1 MTGKIITIKLPLLLL
16 AVIIAVTTITSCGSN
31 EEKKEKP
38 FVFLG
43 DGYENGVF
51 RPENFDRGTIVTPE
65 NIDSLYN
72 QYNVYTLF
80 NGDYYLIRSK
90 KSYTT
95 SRYLSRLIQM
105 KEGKQVAAK
114 TFYDSE
120 IDANK
125 VIKLRDKLII
135 GLNSL
140 RVNNYDSTFHQ
151 SSHQCRVVVLSD
163 SLTPILGKRFNSQKG
178 HTYIESLMQISDSTF
193 ICSVASGEVEI
204 SPYSHYQF
212 KAHKDLSIVGKTVS
226 SNQYQ
231 YEIRNEDLDLSKPD
245 WGNDLSDNYLNTLKK
260 NTMENKSTISNDSVR
275 RTIPSSNPQ
284 KSRIPKDFV
293 LVPAGRLKHLFYD
306 YDSNYNSIYKDW
318 NVDSFYICKY
328 EVTQVEYRSIMDE
341 NPSKYQGDRIPVHN
355 LSNFEAIQYCQ
366 KEVWPKA
373 LMVSTK

>member
-140 RVNNYDSTFHQ
+140 RVNNYDSTFI
-151 SSHQCRVVVLSD
+151 SRVINAELLSCLIVL
-163 SLTPILGKRFNSQKG
+163 LR
-178 HTYIESLMQISDSTF
+178 Y
-193 ICSVASGEVEI
+193 
-204 SPYSHYQF
+204 
-212 KAHKDLSIVGKTVS
+212 
-226 SNQYQ
+226 
-231 YEIRNEDLDLSKPD
+231 
-245 WGNDLSDNYLNTLKK
+245 
-260 NTMENKSTISNDSVR
+260 
-275 RTIPSSNPQ
+275 
-284 KSRIPKDFV
+284 
-293 LVPAGRLKHLFYD
+293 
-306 YDSNYNSIYKDW
+306 
-318 NVDSFYICKY
+318 
-328 EVTQVEYRSIMDE
+328 
-341 NPSKYQGDRIPVHN
+341 
-355 LSNFEAIQYCQ
+355 
-366 KEVWPKA
+366 
-373 LMVSTK
+373 